1 MYTGNHRF
9 LPVKINNNV
18 SVHLWRN
25 GRRRENGF
33 FTKPKIRWIVHCSKV
48 ILWHF
53 LLRICIYSRTRS
65 AQYIVKFFRN
75 CVCWISKYLLLKKEK
90 KSQGDV
96 CSIIRAFLFNKR
108 TENGCVGFEKEI
120 FPARHRNDRFPL
132 AKTFHNF
139 RVFKILNVKITTI
152 EIRQSN
158 V

>member
-33 FTKPKIRWIVHCSKV
+33 YQTQNKVNRPLFEGYFVAFPFTYLY
-48 ILWHF
+48 ILAYALPSTIHSQ
-53 LLRICIYSRTRS
+53 I
-65 AQYIVKFFRN
+65 FRD
-75 CVCWISKYLLLKKEK
+75 CVCWISKYLLLKEK
-90 KSQGDV
+90 KCQGDV